1 MMHFKPENI
10 TNLDKNYRTNL
21 INGISGGKPA
31 CLIGTKD
38 SSGTNNLA
46 IFSNIIH
53 IGANPAL
60 IGILFRPITDRN
72 HTYQNIKTTQYFTL
86 NHIESSFIEKA
97 HFTSA
102 AFPGDISEFD
112 TCQLSPEI
120 LEGFEAPF
128 VKESQ
133 VKIGLKFIEEQ
144 LIKAN
149 NTILLIG
156 QIEHIFIPNK
166 GLDDEGNVLLEKL
179 NGVSIGGLNTYYK
192 LSEIG
197 RFPYAK
203 TDQIPHF

>member
-1 MMHFKPENI
+1 MYYTKENI
-10 TNLDKNYRTNL
+10 YQLEKEYRTNL

-31 CLIGTKD
+31 CLIGTKN

-72 HTYQNIKTTQYFTL
+72 HTYQNIKTNQYFTL

-102 AFPGDISEFD
+102 AFPGGISEFD
-112 TCQLSPEI
+112 TCQLSPEF

-128 VKESQ
+128 VKESH

-144 LIKAN
+144 FIKAN
-149 NTILLIG
+149 NTILVIG
-156 QIEHIFIPNK
+156 QVEHIFIPNE
-166 GLDDEGNVLLEKL
+166 GLDDEGNVLFEKL

-197 RFPYAK
+197 QFPYAK

>member
-1 MMHFKPENI
+1 MMHFKPETI
-10 TNLDKNYRTNL
+10 ASLDKNYRTNL

-86 NHIESSFIEKA
+86 NHIENSFIEKA

-112 TCQLSPEI
+112 TCQLIPEI
-120 LEGFEAPF
+120 FEGFEAPF

-144 LIKAN
+144 FIKAN
-149 NTILLIG
+149 HTILVIG
-156 QIEHIFIPNK
+156 QVEHIFIPK
-166 GLDDEGNVLLEKL
+166 EGLDDEGNVLLETL

-197 RFPYAK
+197 QFPYAK

>member
-1 MMHFKPENI
+1 MMHFKPETI
-10 TNLDKNYRTNL
+10 FNLDKNYRTNL

-31 CLIGTKD
+31 CLVGTKN

-72 HTYQNIKTTQYFTL
+72 HTYQNIKTNQFFTL

-102 AFPGDISEFD
+102 SFSKDISEFD
-112 TCQLSPEI
+112 TCHLNPEF
-120 LEGFEAPF
+120 LEGFQAPF

-133 VKIGLKFIEEQ
+133 LKVGLKFIEEQ
-144 LIKAN
+144 LIKVN
-149 NTILLIG
+149 NTILVIG
-156 QIEHIFIPNK
+156 QIEHIFIPNE
-166 GLDDEGNVLLEKL
+166 GLDLAGNVLLEKL
-179 NGVSIGGLNTYYK
+179 NGVSIGGLNTYYE

-197 RFPYAK
+197 QFPYAK
-203 TDQIPHF
+203 TDQLPPF